1 MSLQS
6 RFQDLDRFLTNKVK
20 PLDGYPENGTEAM
33 GHSIV
38 YLSDGGYSRLYGQF
52 DYSDIF
58 GYTLGSESRDEVK
71 ARFQMTEAKLMVE
84 AICTEINKQIQGME
98 E

>member
-6 RFQDLDRFLTNKVK
+6 RFQDLDRFLTNKCK
-20 PLDGYPENGTEAM
+20 PLDDYPEDAREAM
-33 GHSIV
+33 GDSVV

-52 DYSDIF
+52 DQSDLF
-58 GYTLGSESRDEVK
+58 GYTLGSESREEV
-71 ARFQMTEAKLMVE
+71 RNRLQMPEGKLMLE
-84 AICTEINKQIQGME
+84 SICTTINTQIQEME